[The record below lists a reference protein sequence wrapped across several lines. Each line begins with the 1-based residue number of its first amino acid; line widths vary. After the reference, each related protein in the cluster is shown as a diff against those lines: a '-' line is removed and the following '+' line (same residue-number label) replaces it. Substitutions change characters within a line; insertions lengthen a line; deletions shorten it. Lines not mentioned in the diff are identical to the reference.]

1 MDQKTLEQIAEFI
14 CGTDEEIYPQ
24 RRSSSQLTS
33 FFYRVGLPFN
43 HDGSTR
49 AKWVFEKLNS
59 LDKNQLAD
67 VLRRLASPKEYG
79 GDKVKITKAL
89 NVLNSILY
97 VEGFEIYL
105 DEISPKFRKIQRDFN
120 ESKIRKGKRTKTIT
134 CT

>member
-67 VLRRLASPKEYG
+67 VLRRLASPK
-79 GDKVKITKAL
+79 DLKKAL
-89 NVLNSILY
+89 FFSVGASL
-97 VEGFEIYL
+97 
-105 DEISPKFRKIQRDFN
+105 
-120 ESKIRKGKRTKTIT
+120 TIT
-134 CT
+134 SLLFISLFFLRA